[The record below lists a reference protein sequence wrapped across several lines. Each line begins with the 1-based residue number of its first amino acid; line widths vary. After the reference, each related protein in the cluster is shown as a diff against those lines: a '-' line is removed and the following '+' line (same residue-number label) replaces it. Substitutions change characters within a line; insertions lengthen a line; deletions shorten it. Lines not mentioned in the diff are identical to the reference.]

1 MKQLFTNLTTQPHKL
16 FFFGGT
22 ANAIITMLMLLLHYQ
37 GLLYAKVP
45 LSVFHAYSLIF
56 TLFTQFFAGFLLTMF
71 PRFLATAAIT
81 RESYLKPFLLLN
93 LSAALFVI
101 TAYAVPSLIAV
112 TAAGLF
118 IAYLMIGQVLWRCYQ
133 QSSVTAR
140 FDVNWILM
148 ALAAGAISHLFFLW
162 SFIDPT
168 QTVAR
173 EAAIQSGF
181 FLYLFMLILT
191 LSQKMI
197 PLFTEGKVAGYK
209 ANRSYYFLHTVAG
222 LLLIKV
228 IMITLSINSYGL
240 VDALLFIATLN
251 ELIKWRLPLRKVA
264 AILWVLYLSLL
275 WIPIGF
281 LLYAIEGISPLF
293 LSQSQLIFEK
303 APIHALAVGYFTTI
317 LIGFSTRIIL
327 GHAGQKPA
335 ADQYAITLFCLI
347 QFIAATR
354 IIAGLSLNSALPLYL
369 EAITLS
375 ALLWLLLF
383 MFWSKRYIKLLFNK

>member
-1 MKQLFTNLTTQPHKL
+1 MKQLFANLTTQPHKL
-16 FFFGGT
+16 FFFGDT
-22 ANAIITMLMLLLHYQ
+22 VNAIITMLMLLLHYQ
-37 GLLYAKVP
+37 GWLYAKISLP
-45 LSVFHAYSLIF
+45 VFHAYSLIF

-71 PRFLATAAIT
+71 PRFLATAAIAQA
-81 RESYLKPFLLLN
+81 SYLKPFLLLN
-93 LSAALFVI
+93 LSATLFVI
-101 TAYAVPSLIAV
+101 TAYAIPSLIA
-112 TAAGLF
+112 AAATGIF
-118 IAYLMIGQVLWRCYQ
+118 IAYLMIGQILWRCYQ

-173 EAAIQSGF
+173 QAAIQSGF
-181 FLYLFMLILT
+181 FLYLFMLIIT

-197 PLFTEGKVAGYK
+197 PLFTEGKVTGYK
-209 ANRSYYFLHTVAG
+209 ANRSHYFLHAVAG

-228 IMITLSINSYGL
+228 ATTILSINSYGL
-240 VDALLFIATLN
+240 VDALLFIVTLS
-251 ELIKWRLPLRKVA
+251 ELIKWRLPLLKVA

-281 LLYAIEGISPLF
+281 LLYAIEGVSPLV
-293 LSQSQLIFEK
+293 LDQNQLIFEK
-303 APIHALAVGYFTTI
+303 APIHALAIGYFTTI

-335 ADQYAITLFCLI
+335 ADWYAIALFCLV
-347 QFIAATR
+347 QFVATTR
-354 IIAGLSLNSALPLYL
+354 IMASFSLNSAAPLYL

-375 ALLWLLLF
+375 ALLWLALF
-383 MFWSKRYIKLLFNK
+383 MLWSKRYIKLLFNN